1 MYNLLL
7 ENNTIGKLIKAA
19 MTEWF
24 LTIHKTA
31 AIDYS
36 EYNQETW
43 KVLFQDKMDHNY
55 IGTKSQEAIMEGLL
69 DLSILDTLP
78 EIKRRSMT
86 RGRSYDRKNKDMPR
100 GSMNTESWHGRNMG
114 LKDEPRARASTK
126 RGNENNVPTK
136 GSNTTAGG
144 NTCINAEDAN
154 TG

>member
-36 EYNQETW
+36 EYNQETG
-43 KVLFQDKMDHNY
+43 KVLFQDEMDHND

-78 EIKRRSMT
+78 EINRRSMT
-86 RGRSYDRKNKDMPR
+86 GGRSYDSKNEDMPR
-100 GSMNTESWHGRNMG
+100 GSMNTEAWHGRNMG
-114 LKDEPRARASTK
+114 LKDGP
-126 RGNENNVPTK
+126 K
-136 GSNTTAGG
+136 GKGKYK
-144 NTCINAEDAN
+144 ERQ
-154 TG
+154 